1 MLRTSVN
8 FAIRALGR
16 NTLRTILT
24 MLGMIIGVGAVMT
37 MVALGNGAQQT
48 VEQDVRSAGTNLI
61 HVNAGNYT
69 RGGEESRIA
78 TGLGAA
84 TTLTAAD
91 ADAIAQ
97 QVSGIKSVAPGVK
110 LRGWM
115 SSGGHRFYG
124 QVLGTDVPFAAMF
137 GWRFTEGRWFTASEA
152 AGRGRVAVL
161 GRTTRDQIFGAE
173 ARTVGRAVVIHGQSF
188 TVV

>member
-1 MLRTSVN
+1 MLRTSIRL
-8 FAIRALGR
+8 AIRGLGR

-24 MLGMIIGVGAVMT
+24 MLGMIIGVAAVMT

-84 TTLTAAD
+84 TTLTTAD
-91 ADAIAQ
+91 ADAIAR
-97 QVSGIKSVAPGVK
+97 QVSGVKSIAPGVK

-137 GWRFTEGRWFTASEA
+137 GWRFTEGRWFTVSEA
-152 AGRGRVAVL
+152 AARSRVAVL

-173 ARTVGRAVVIHGQSF
+173 ARTVGK
-188 TVV
+188 